1 MTKSLDIPTEIVSLK
16 SVRIFAQENP
26 TFSEGS
32 LRWMIFKLR
41 KELISAHAI
50 CYFGS
55 RVLINPPNLCKFILE
70 GKAKH

>member
-50 CYFGS
+50 GS